1 MSSQEDTNDSVTVTE
16 VGRRLLHNP
25 NRELVRR
32 VYGGNYDWYRRC
44 VMANFPGCDQ
54 EAEKE

>member
-1 MSSQEDTNDSVTVTE
+1 MSLQEDTNDHITVTE

-32 VYGGNYDWYRRC
+32 VYNGNYEWYKRC
-44 VMANFPGCDQ
+44 VVANFPGCDQ
-54 EAEKE
+54 EPEEE